1 MGVNR
6 KTYYKAEHEAAH
18 SLADLGRYV
27 VAKLLQRRQEALQLA
42 QLPGAASRRELLVGK
57 RSRGRHGRPVAEA
70 IGSGRGAVQGR
81 RRVAASVQHCA
92 HTGRGTAGHFRVNGG
107 EKKSTIVMISVQSL
121 TSAPSCVCMCACVSF
136 LRACMCA
143 PDAPAASAVSQV
155 LPFDPASTH
164 HLLPL
169 YQCIPPQPLGHN
181 YKRNLLKRFQK

>member
-1 MGVNR
+1 MGANR

-18 SLADLGRYV
+18 SLSDLGRYV

-107 EKKSTIVMISVQSL
+107 KKKYNWDDICAITNVCPQL
-121 TSAPSCVCMCACVSF
+121 CVYVRLRVFLACVHVRSG
-136 LRACMCA
+136 RACSFSCL
-143 PDAPAASAVSQV
+143 ASA
-155 LPFDPASTH
+155 T
-164 HLLPL
+164 
-169 YQCIPPQPLGHN
+169 I
-181 YKRNLLKRFQK
+181 